1 MGTTEH
7 CGRATSSTLLAA
19 LVGCIATCSP
29 GQPTSAEVGG
39 CLDRPVIVAVIDG
52 GIDEGEP
59 DLQEWLAPGWDA
71 VRQRP
76 VTAGSR
82 MHVPSA
88 RHGTRVARAV
98 ADGYEAVSA
107 ANPQG
112 LCLLPI
118 TVADERGAVRS
129 EYIASAVDYATDAGA
144 SVLNISASAPAP
156 HPAEAT
162 AIADSV
168 ARGRI
173 ITATVGNSG
182 KTAVRHA
189 YPAGYVGVL
198 GVGAVD
204 SHGRVASYSDAGPVV
219 DVFAPGSG
227 TASASV
233 RAGERPGT
241 SFAAGFA
248 AGSLA
253 RLIVVG
259 CTPEQAAELLVA
271 TGDEVVDHRTKVR
284 DPSGRGTGR
293 AIDVRAALARAGE
306 AAADAPMSR
315 LCGTR

>member
-1 MGTTEH
+1 MGTTEF
-7 CGRATSSTLLAA
+7 CRRATSSILLAA
-19 LVGCIATCSP
+19 LFGCIPACSP
-29 GQPTSAEVGG
+29 GQQTSAEVAA
-39 CLDRPVIVAVIDG
+39 CLDRDVIVAVIDG
-52 GIDEGEP
+52 GMDEGEP
-59 DLQEWLAPGWDA
+59 DLQGWLAAGWDA
-71 VRQRP
+71 VQQRP
-76 VTAGSR
+76 VTAESR
-82 MHVPSA
+82 THVPSA

-98 ADGYEAVSA
+98 VVGYEAASA
-107 ANPQG
+107 PDPQG

-118 TVADERGAVRS
+118 TVADERGVVRS

-144 SVLNISASAPAP
+144 SVLNISASAPVP

-168 ARGRI
+168 ARGRV

-182 KTAVRHA
+182 KIAVRNA
-189 YPAGYVGVL
+189 YPAGYAGVL

-227 TASASV
+227 TASASA
-233 RAGERPGT
+233 RDGEKPGT

-259 CTPEQAAELLVA
+259 CTPDQAAELLVA
-271 TGDEVVDHRTKVR
+271 TGNEVVDHRTRER

-293 AIDVRAALARAGE
+293 AIDVRAALARVGE
-306 AAADAPMSR
+306 AAADGPTSR